1 MNRTQLY
8 RASTYVSTPW
18 KNGLGSTLEVARDGG
33 EGLDGFGWRLSIADI
48 DESNGFSSFSG
59 YQRVIS
65 VLEGAGMRLEVDGQL
80 SAPLLAFESFAFSG
94 DSHVHCHLLQ
104 GAIRD
109 FNLIYSPARCSARL
123 QWLPVGSAQR
133 IHTSATTLLLFA
145 AGGEVDARLDGAAC
159 DTLEQYDCLQIE
171 RPTGIA
177 ELRLAGSA
185 DARCC
190 LIELSHH

>member
-18 KNGLGSTLEVARDGG
+18 KNGQGRTLEVARDGG

-48 DESNGFSSFSG
+48 DESSGFSSFSG

-65 VLEGAGMRLEVDGQL
+65 VLEGAGMRLEVDGL
-80 SAPLLAFESFAFSG
+80 PSAPLLAFEPFAFSG

-109 FNLIYSPARCSARL
+109 FNLIYSPARLSARL

-133 IHTSATTLLLFA
+133 VYTSATTLLLFA
-145 AGGEVDARLDGAAC
+145 AGGEMDARLDGAAC
-159 DTLEQYDCLQIE
+159 GSLEHHDCLHIE
-171 RPTGIA
+171 RPSGIT
-177 ELRLAGSA
+177 ELRLEGSA
-185 DARCC
+185 AARCC
-190 LIELSHH
+190 LIELSRP